1 MKYILMTYES
11 PGELDAR
18 GSDGS
23 QRQGIYWEGWKAF
36 GEALAKAGVV
46 ESMHGLQ
53 PENTAVTVTLKD
65 GKPNVGER
73 AYAIGDAQLG
83 GYFIIDVPDRDAAVK
98 WAARCPAAVN
108 GAVEVRPLL
117 LKG

>member
-11 PGELDAR
+11 QTDMDAR

-23 QRQGIYWEGWKAF
+23 RRQGRYWADWKAF

-53 PENTAVTVTLKD
+53 PEDTAATVNLID
-65 GKPNVGER
+65 GRPKIVEGP
-73 AYAIGDAQLG
+73 YAAREAQLG
-83 GYFIIDVPDRDAAVK
+83 GYFIIEVPTRDAAIQ
-98 WAARCPAAVN
+98 WATRCPAAVN